1 VTTPFATTLRSLNL
15 KATPKRIAMMEILA
29 EKPVYFS
36 PEDVWRRLR
45 ERFEQIGL
53 PTVYRNLDDLTRGG
67 VVIKIIHPDR
77 RLYYY
82 FCDHPDEHHHHFVCV
97 SCRKVEYLGF
107 CGLGQ
112 IEKEVETGLRGRV
125 LSHLLQVYGLC
136 RDCAAIGVSL

>member
-1 VTTPFATTLRSLNL
+1 LKL
-15 KATPKRIAMMEILA
+15 KATPKRIAIMEILA
-29 EKPVYFS
+29 EKPVYLS

-82 FCDHPDEHHHHFVCV
+82 FCDHPEEHHHHFVCV

-112 IEKEVETGLRGRV
+112 IEEEVETGLRGRV

-136 RDCAAIGVSL
+136 SDCAAVGVSL